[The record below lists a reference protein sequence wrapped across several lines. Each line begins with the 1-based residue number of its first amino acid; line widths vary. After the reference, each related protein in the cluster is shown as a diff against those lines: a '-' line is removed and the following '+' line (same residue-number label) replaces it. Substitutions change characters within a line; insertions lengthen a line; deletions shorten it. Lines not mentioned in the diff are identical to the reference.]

1 MTDRDVLVRA
11 DALERVHGSGRD
23 AVAAVIDASFTISA
37 RDRIAIVGPSGSG
50 KSTLLHL
57 IAGLDSP
64 TSGSIAWPA
73 LGRREQLRPGPV
85 ALAFQ
90 GPSLLPPLS
99 VVENVALPVLLG
111 GGSEA
116 EAMRIARAMLGRFE
130 LTEIA
135 DKLPEEISGGQ
146 SQRAGLARALAGS
159 PTLVLADEPTG
170 QQDRETG
177 MHVLD
182 TLLDLISARGAA
194 LVVATHDLAVADL
207 LQIRWTMAG
216 GRLASEVAPC
226 SA

>member
-1 MTDRDVLVRA
+1 MTERDVLVRA

-23 AVAAVIDASFTISA
+23 AVAAILGASFTISA
-37 RDRIAIVGPSGSG
+37 RDRLAIVGPSGSG

-57 IAGLDSP
+57 IAGLDTP

-116 EAMRIARAMLGRFE
+116 EAMEIAREMLGRFE

-159 PTLVLADEPTG
+159 PILVLADEPTG
-170 QQDRETG
+170 QQDRATG

-182 TLLDLISARGAA
+182 TLLDLISASGAA
-194 LVVATHDLAVADL
+194 LVVATHDLAVADQL
-207 LQIRWTMAG
+207 PIRWTVAG